1 MGLHLYNT
9 LTRRVEEFK
18 PIDGDTVRLYT
29 CGPTLYDYAHIG
41 NYRSF
46 LFFDLLKR
54 YLIFA
59 GYRVHHVMNLTDVD
73 DKIIARCA
81 EKSETLAQFTE
92 EYRTAFM
99 EDIDTLGILKA
110 EEYPAATQH
119 IPDIIALI
127 SSLMERGHAY
137 STDDGSVFF
146 KLSSFPEYGS
156 LSRIDTQALTST
168 QRVADD
174 EYDKENV
181 NDFALWKGW
190 KPEDGKI
197 SWDSPWGKGR
207 PGWHVE
213 CSAMSMKYLGE
224 EFDIHCGGVDLIFP
238 HHENEIAQSVC
249 GTGGRFVHRWIHC
262 EHLLV
267 NGAKMSKSLGNY
279 YTLPALL
286 EKGYSP
292 LAIRYLLVSS
302 HYHQKI
308 NLTEEHLAA
317 ADNSVVRLHDFKRR
331 LEGIAGETS
340 GEMTKDRSDVLEQFA
355 GAMNKDLNIAE
366 AMGSFFNWVREENV
380 RIDNGELKREEANR
394 DLSILRRIDLI
405 LGVMSEDEVE
415 LSQEDLM
422 LVEKREAARESKDWE
437 RSDDIRQYFLKKGV
451 RLEDTPSGTV
461 VKRVS
466 GYEK

>member
-174 EYDKENV
+174 E
-181 NDFALWKGW
+181 
-190 KPEDGKI
+190 
-197 SWDSPWGKGR
+197 
-207 PGWHVE
+207 
-213 CSAMSMKYLGE
+213 
-224 EFDIHCGGVDLIFP
+224 
-238 HHENEIAQSVC
+238 
-249 GTGGRFVHRWIHC
+249 
-262 EHLLV
+262 
-267 NGAKMSKSLGNY
+267 
-279 YTLPALL
+279 
-286 EKGYSP
+286 
-292 LAIRYLLVSS
+292 
-302 HYHQKI
+302 
-308 NLTEEHLAA
+308 
-317 ADNSVVRLHDFKRR
+317 
-331 LEGIAGETS
+331 
-340 GEMTKDRSDVLEQFA
+340 
-355 GAMNKDLNIAE
+355 
-366 AMGSFFNWVREENV
+366 
-380 RIDNGELKREEANR
+380 
-394 DLSILRRIDLI
+394 
-405 LGVMSEDEVE
+405 
-415 LSQEDLM
+415 
-422 LVEKREAARESKDWE
+422 
-437 RSDDIRQYFLKKGV
+437 
-451 RLEDTPSGTV
+451 
-461 VKRVS
+461 
-466 GYEK
+466 